1 MAEEVNFLDLAAL
14 SRIGPDTVVE
24 KFGGLINS
32 SFFDASNILGTLK
45 LKGLIDFSTMYAGQN
60 AIVVTD
66 QGKQLLG
73 EANAKA
79 SQELDPLDT
88 EILARLSRGKM
99 QLQELGGSVNLAQRD
114 LALRVY
120 KLTQQQFASYSIRN
134 GTLDIMLTEKGFLKA
149 KEEQPKPQQAA
160 QQQQAAP
167 QAAPR
172 SSQPEQQ
179 AHPAVS
185 SEADEI
191 ASLQGMPGMG
201 NQNRMIVAVSV
212 IAVIVIIVAALFILN
227 VL

>member
-167 QAAPR
+167 RA
-172 SSQPEQQ
+172 SQPEQQ

-201 NQNRMIVAVSV
+201 NQNRIIVAVSV

>member
-167 QAAPR
+167 R